1 MTTVDIMMG
10 IIGSGKSTLAKQI
23 AKVNDAIILSS
34 DTVRK
39 ELVDSGKIPL
49 VYNTQTNKIVFAEL
63 HRRFEEALQNKQNV
77 IIDGINSIKRETLF
91 AITNKYDCYVKGRLL
106 WTDKEI
112 CLNRVR
118 EREKND
124 PFIHKIAE
132 PEKVASNEIELF
144 KKNYPTLDEGFD
156 ELIIYRNNVVESVQR
171 KVNKV

>member
-1 MTTVDIMMG
+1 MITVDIMMG

-23 AKVNDAIILSS
+23 AKENNAIILSS
-34 DTVRK
+34 DAVRK
-39 ELVDSGKIPL
+39 VLVDSGKIPL
-49 VYNTQTNKIVFAEL
+49 VYNIQTNKVVFAEL
-63 HRRFEEALQNKQNV
+63 HRQFEEALQNKQNV

-91 AITNKYDCYVKGRLL
+91 AITNRYDCYVKGRLL
-106 WTDKEI
+106 WTDKKI
-112 CLNRVR
+112 CLERVR

-124 PFIHKIAE
+124 PFIHKIDN

-171 KVNKV
+171 RVNKI